1 MIHPILELK
10 IIVQG
15 DLVLQPYVTPT
26 ATLIFTRIPMKKH
39 MLWEVA
45 MMEINYQ
52 RILKIRQYTILVEFL
67 NFLKNFWWDF
77 LKCINQDARNGPCK
91 ELAEDTEVVYMC

>member
-1 MIHPILELK
+1 MIVNSFNDSKYILGYAMIQSILELK

-15 DLVLQPYVTPT
+15 DLVLQLGVTPT
-26 ATLIFTRIPMKKH
+26 ATLICTRIPMEKY

-52 RILKIRQYTILVEFL
+52 WILKNLQYTILVEFL
-67 NFLKNFWWDF
+67 NFLKNFWSDF
-77 LKCINQDARNGPCK
+77 L
-91 ELAEDTEVVYMC
+91 